1 MRVGSMYAVLF
12 DRALEIYTV
21 ESDDPLHKISF
32 DTQQTGFDFISSTS
46 LVVSDDK
53 GRLTLLTRIDKSE
66 TIEMKIIE
74 TKVQKFRSVTTAG
87 ASEDD
92 DFFCTLSKDGL
103 QFWHTKSLLNQAET
117 SKDDMIISLNPERSI
132 KLN

>member
-87 ASEDD
+87 A
-92 DFFCTLSKDGL
+92 
-103 QFWHTKSLLNQAET
+103 
-117 SKDDMIISLNPERSI
+117 
-132 KLN
+132 

>member
-1 MRVGSMYAVLF
+1 M
-12 DRALEIYTV
+12 
-21 ESDDPLHKISF
+21 
-32 DTQQTGFDFISSTS
+32 
-46 LVVSDDK
+46 VVSDDK

-87 ASEDD
+87 ASEDE

-117 SKDDMIISLNPERSI
+117 FKDDMIISLNPERSI